1 MKPFIF
7 CLIVWSQ
14 IASAQSDL
22 KIKTVD
28 VFKNG
33 SAFFVAEGPIK
44 LSQGTGTIGLFPQAM
59 FGTIWLAS
67 TEKNVTVDE
76 IKAVKEKT
84 ADKRNAGNF
93 FELLKANVGKKVIW
107 HTGVE
112 KDAPINAT
120 LLAVNGSDDK
130 TMITLKIGNQIQVLH
145 ASWYSH
151 RVEFPENF
159 ATTFDDSTFKT
170 VLKIRTN
177 ATKSEAPFQMIYFQK
192 GLGWVP
198 SYRVDLLDDKN
209 AQLVLSA
216 SLINDAE
223 DLDKVDLNFVVG
235 YPHFLFSNVE
245 APLTANQ
252 FISNFLQTL
261 SNSENVPPPPYGG
274 AFANIAA
281 QEITYDA
288 MDTRTDFGNFETLKG
303 EAEGDLFFYNL
314 KNVSLKKGERG
325 QYNIFSANVPYRH
338 IYEVSIPNGLNQNQ
352 QYDNSNKG
360 PHEVW
365 HSVKLENKS
374 NFPWTTGS
382 AMTMQNGRALGQDV
396 LKYTALKSS
405 NNLKITVAPDILV
418 EDDEKEA
425 SRKED
430 IKRKDGYVYDL
441 VSVNGEITINNSKNE
456 DITVT
461 VYRPITGKIISAS
474 DQPKIKQIVK
484 IGSAL
489 NQENSVTWEIPIK
502 AGETKQLKYQY
513 EVFLRNY

>member
-1 MKPFIF
+1 MKKIIF
-7 CLIVWSQ
+7 FMIALSQ
-14 IASAQSDL
+14 FVIAQSDL

-33 SAFFVAEGPIK
+33 SAFYVAEGSVK
-44 LSQGTGTIGLFPQAM
+44 LSQGSGTIGLFPQAM

-67 TEKNVTVDE
+67 TEKNITVDE

-84 ADKRNAGNF
+84 ADKREAANF
-93 FELLKANVGKKVIW
+93 FELLKANVGKKVVW
-107 HTGVE
+107 HTGND
-112 KDAPINAT
+112 KDAPINAI

-145 ASWYSH
+145 ASWYTH

-159 ATTFDDSTFKT
+159 ATTFDDSTYKT
-170 VLKIRTN
+170 VLKIKTN
-177 ATKSEAPFQMIYFQK
+177 TVKTEAPFQMIYFQK

-216 SLINDAE
+216 SLINDTE
-223 DLDKVDLNFVVG
+223 DLDKVNLNFVVG

-261 SNSENVPPPPYGG
+261 SRNENAPAPYGG

-281 QEITYDA
+281 QEISYGSGDS
-288 MDTRTDFGNFETLKG
+288 RVDFGDFEALKG

-314 KNVSLKKGERG
+314 KNVSLKKGERA
-325 QYNIFSANVPYRH
+325 QYNIFSATVPYRH
-338 IYEVSIPNGLNQNQ
+338 IYEVSVPNGLNQNQ
-352 QYDNSNKG
+352 QYDNASKG

-365 HSVKLENKS
+365 HSIKLENKS

-382 AMTMQNGRALGQDV
+382 AMTMQNGRALGQDI
-396 LKYTALKSS
+396 LKYTAMKSS

-418 EDDEKEA
+418 EDDEKEL

-456 DITVT
+456 DVTVT
-461 VYRPITGKIISAS
+461 VYRPITGKILTAS

-489 NQENSVTWEIPIK
+489 NQENSVTWEIPVK